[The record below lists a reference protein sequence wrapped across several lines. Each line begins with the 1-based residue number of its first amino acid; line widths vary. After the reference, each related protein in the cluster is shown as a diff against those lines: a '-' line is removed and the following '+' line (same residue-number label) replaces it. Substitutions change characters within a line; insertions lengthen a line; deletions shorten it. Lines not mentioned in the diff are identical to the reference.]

1 MHVGKKPMLRWYGS
15 FLVLWLGVFIAQGCW
30 AADDNHRGTPVTSA
44 AVVLDTVMITEET
57 MGWIEAKINPEVAA
71 EVPGR
76 IEKIQVDTGQLVKAG
91 DLLVTIDSEE
101 QQLEK
106 EAMQSEVD
114 RLQALITN
122 QERTVKRLEN
132 LLAKKSISQER
143 LDNGASELVAFK
155 KQLAGAMAR
164 LGDNTRRLAKT
175 SVYAPVGGWIEKRF
189 VSKGDFVKQ
198 GAPLYLI
205 VTAQSLR
212 IVLPFPE
219 NVASRLRLGQSVRLT
234 SPLTLDRSM
243 DAKISQIRPA
253 VNVHSRALEAI
264 IYLENPGAWRPG
276 GTINATVTI
285 DRHEN
290 AMLVPAQ
297 AVVRRPAG
305 EVVYQID
312 NNIAHQRQVT
322 TGQYQGNLVE
332 IISGLQGN
340 ERVAVDGAGFLTEG
354 TPVLEKQR

>member
-1 MHVGKKPMLRWYGS
+1 
-15 FLVLWLGVFIAQGCW
+15 
-30 AADDNHRGTPVTSA
+30 
-44 AVVLDTVMITEET
+44 
-57 MGWIEAKINPEVAA
+57 
-71 EVPGR
+71 
-76 IEKIQVDTGQLVKAG
+76 
-91 DLLVTIDSEE
+91 
-101 QQLEK
+101 
-106 EAMQSEVD
+106 
-114 RLQALITN
+114 
-122 QERTVKRLEN
+122 LEN